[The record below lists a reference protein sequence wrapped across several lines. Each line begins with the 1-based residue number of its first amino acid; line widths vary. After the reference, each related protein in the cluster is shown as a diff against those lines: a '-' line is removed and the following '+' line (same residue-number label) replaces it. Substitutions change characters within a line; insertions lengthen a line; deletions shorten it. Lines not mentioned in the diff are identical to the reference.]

1 MSKKL
6 RGVVKARRIAAV
18 GLAILSAWVIS
29 SPRFFPGLYTSKLFH
44 PDKDL
49 GSAQQVAALKAYR
62 EVPNQE
68 VFFTAQNGNR
78 LHGWLFLQPGA
89 TKIYVLFPGNAGD
102 IPRRLDYFK
111 VLLASG
117 ASVFT
122 YEPRGFGKS
131 EGTPTIASICQD
143 GESAYDYVSKTL
155 GYKSEQIVLFGVSLG
170 TTVATHV
177 STVRSACGLI
187 LQSGF
192 SSLEDIAYEKVPFL
206 RIYPA
211 FLFPQSPA
219 LNNVDIVGISST
231 HVPLLVMHG
240 GDGHDHQYQAR
251 SRKIFRLASR
261 SKTFARLPTF
271 QSRKYRRK
279 GPAFVCYHAQAISW
293 HAQMKTHRKAAG
305 IEIATV
311 SAPGIKEKRP
321 RLLWLRAAIVLAFL
335 FCSSHTSGYSILI
348 SGLNSQFGPCPSA
361 EFFIF
366 APSSGRAAAGQ
377 YSRTF
382 HDGICLAVSRLVRLR
397 IDPVRFLNPT
407 HASPIINGDCHKFV
421 IASSQ
426 LRNTVALDY

>member
-18 GLAILSAWVIS
+18 VLAILAAWVIS

-49 GSAQQVAALKAYR
+49 GSAQQVAELKAFR
-62 EVPNQE
+62 GVQNQE
-68 VFFTAQNGNR
+68 VFFAAQNGNR

-89 TKIYVLFPGNAGD
+89 TKIYILFPGNAGD

-155 GYKSEQIVLFGVSLG
+155 GYKSEQIVLYGVSLG

-219 LNNVDIVGISST
+219 LNNVAIVRQP

-240 GDGHDHQYQAR
+240 AMDTIINIRH
-251 SRKIFRLASR
+251 SRKIFALASGP
-261 SKTFARLPTF
+261 KTFV
-271 QSRKYRRK
+271 
-279 GPAFVCYHAQAISW
+279 VCPH
-293 HAQMKTHRKAAG
+293 
-305 IEIATV
+305 
-311 SAPGIKEKRP
+311 
-321 RLLWLRAAIVLAFL
+321 
-335 FCSSHTSGYSILI
+335 SSHVNIDEQDMPL
-348 SGLNSQFGPCPSA
+348 
-361 EFFIF
+361 FIR
-366 APSSGRAAAGQ
+366 S
-377 YSRTF
+377 
-382 HDGICLAVSRLVRLR
+382 LRL
-397 IDPVRFLNPT
+397 FLQT
-407 HASPIINGDCHKFV
+407 LK
-421 IASSQ
+421 
-426 LRNTVALDY
+426 